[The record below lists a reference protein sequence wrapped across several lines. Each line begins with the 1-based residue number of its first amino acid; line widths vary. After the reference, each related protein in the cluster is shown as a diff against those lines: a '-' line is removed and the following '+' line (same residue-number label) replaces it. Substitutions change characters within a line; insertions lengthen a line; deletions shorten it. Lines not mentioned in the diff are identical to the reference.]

1 MTSKFGEIK
10 INSIG
15 PGIQVLRRDNFDNK
29 ITEVFRIDGNRFN
42 QPARLATFDSIHDFK
57 TFGTN
62 PTDTIEYQRKED
74 GKYNINKCFFN
85 FNRIMCR
92 GALPISV
99 ENSFLTKPKGQNPGQ
114 GPYDNKPYPI
124 TTIANVEDYF
134 CLLNLYSAAS
144 EAGVP
149 DGDLRIIKGTPKTKE
164 SGNDIDTHNNITNT
178 NFKNIT
184 EFIVQRGWCDIVGD
198 KAYIN
203 TVTDVSP
210 AFRKYYIQNE
220 SHNNVLEIPNRP
232 EMPIIHSVSYR
243 AIISQ
248 ETANDPAGSLGQS
261 ILTSAF
267 GASNILVE
275 KPGQSRTY
283 DSNQINSFFEPTLNG
298 ITELTDNI
306 TDRNYILNFDTK
318 LTLVDESANPLAPI
332 SVVIPYAKAGT
343 ANPNE
348 RTIINKDINKEF
360 PGITKKNVPT
370 ITSLL
375 NGRDTPEHS
384 QARAFYSDEEVDS
397 FSKEESQKQIARHF
411 TRKRFGDVLQA
422 SLCRLINS
430 KYTDSSG
437 IDDDGKRIKF
447 TLLNDRGSFIVPESA
462 IFIGED
468 RMIIAY
474 CLINKIPCIYDNKNY
489 TILYMPQRPIME
501 ERPMY
506 SQFATINP
514 ETQAA
519 EQAVEMEEAA
529 APENPESNT
538 NVVEIGDA
546 AAPENSESNTNLVQM
561 GEAAAP
567 ENSESE
573 AVEMEEAEAP
583 KNPES
588 EAVEMEEAEAPKNPE
603 SNMETIGGGMN
614 FNKDKQTGGSIT
626 RSDYRTIYI
635 NTMWNEPYYFYKYLF
650 FIKNIPLLR
659 RLNSIDKKLIDN
671 TYQGNV
677 FNLSDTISSNPKEIP
692 MYYVCPYTEPSL
704 PDSYPPESGAMLVV
718 GKKRGRD
725 ETEQIGRK
733 VSRDDSGESVV
744 TSIDDPIFVAQKIID
759 TPINTGINQYT
770 FINVFNEN
778 TYDSPTPRNDNPQ
791 ILLSVTQEQE
801 KEGSDKYKDVYFKT
815 IDGRSSNIKK
825 ILFSDF
831 KRYFETISEI
841 NENTIINREDD
852 YYRGGKV
859 YNPNAKGLDDYHMQI
874 EGEPQQEQPNIQQSE
889 NTDLYNKNV
898 KALQYYFDVLNKYEL
913 YSIMDEASEVNFYD
927 INGSGVRVA
936 YDCLFYVVFNKLVN
950 DFEEQSNKVSYELLV
965 YYLFQNNKDLYYEFD
980 EIISFGSEE
989 KINVDE
995 TILQSLTSQDPVVV
1009 YTLEYFK
1016 NVLEVSINK
1025 RDEINN
1031 TMYTMFTT
1039 NNFIGQYNCA
1049 IENKFTHYGFTTI
1062 QQDFEAII
1070 QNNIPTP
1077 SSTSTFTPSSTS
1089 TQSPYIDNSIGS
1101 KTPNT
1106 PFSQIN
1112 TPPTLSA
1119 NAGGEKTRKYKKPL
1133 KYKRVTYKK
1142 NKRVTHN
1149 KTKKNK
1155 GKKSKK
1161 GKSKKVKK

>member
-62 PTDTIEYQRKED
+62 PTDTIEYQRKDD

-99 ENSFLTKPKGQNPGQ
+99 ENSFLTKPKGQNSGQ
-114 GPYDNKPYPI
+114 GAYDNKPYPI

-184 EFIVQRGWCDIVGD
+184 EFIVQRGWCDVVGD
-198 KAYIN
+198 KTYIN

-220 SHNNVLEIPNRP
+220 THNNVPGVTGP
-232 EMPIIHSVSYR
+232 VSYR

-261 ILTSAF
+261 ILTGAF

-298 ITELTDNI
+298 ITELTSNI
-306 TDRNYILNFDTK
+306 TDRNYLLNFNTK

-332 SVVIPYAKAGT
+332 SVVIPYAKAGE

-384 QARAFYSDEEVDS
+384 QARAFYSNEEVDS

-411 TRKRFGDVLQA
+411 TRKRLGDVLQA

-437 IDDDGKRIKF
+437 IDADGKRIKF
-447 TLLNDRGSFIVPESA
+447 TLLNDRGSIIVPESA

-474 CLINKIPCIYDNKNY
+474 CLINRIPCIYDNKNY
-489 TILYMPQRPIME
+489 TILYMPQRPSIE

-506 SQFATINP
+506 SQFAAINP
-514 ETQAA
+514 ENPESSANLVQMDEAA
-519 EQAVEMEEAA
+519 EIPENPESSANLVQMDEAAEIPENPDTNVVEMEEEAAPENSEPEAVEMEEAA
-529 APENPESNT
+529 
-538 NVVEIGDA
+538 
-546 AAPENSESNTNLVQM
+546 
-561 GEAAAP
+561 
-567 ENSESE
+567 
-573 AVEMEEAEAP
+573 
-583 KNPES
+583 
-588 EAVEMEEAEAPKNPE
+588 NPE
-603 SNMETIGGGMN
+603 SNMETIGGGIIL
-614 FNKDKQTGGSIT
+614 NKDKQKQTGGSIT

-659 RLNSIDKKLIDN
+659 RLNSIDKELIDN
-671 TYQGNV
+671 NYQGNV

-692 MYYVCPYTEPSL
+692 MYYVCPYTEPLL
-704 PDSYPPESGAMLVV
+704 PDSYPPESGTMLVV
-718 GKKRGRD
+718 GQKRGRD
-725 ETEQIGRK
+725 ETEQVGRK
-733 VSRDDSGESVV
+733 VSRDDSGKPVV

-815 IDGRSSNIKK
+815 IDGRSINIKK

-874 EGEPQQEQPNIQQSE
+874 EGEPEQPNIQQSE

-936 YDCLFYVVFNKLVN
+936 YDCLFYVFFNKLVN

-1070 QNNIPTP
+1070 QNNNVP
-1077 SSTSTFTPSSTS
+1077 SSKSTSTTTPSSTS
-1089 TQSPYIDNSIGS
+1089 TQSPYIDNSIGT

-1106 PFSQIN
+1106 PFSQIS

-1155 GKKSKK
+1155 RNKGSKGK
-1161 GKSKKVKK
+1161 KSKKVKK

>member
-1 MTSKFGEIK
+1 MTSKFGEIN
-10 INSIG
+10 INSIV

-99 ENSFLTKPKGQNPGQ
+99 ENSFLTKPKGQNSGQ
-114 GPYDNKPYPI
+114 GAYDNKPYPI

-144 EAGVP
+144 EAGVS

-184 EFIVQRGWCDIVGD
+184 EFIVQRGWCDVVGD
-198 KAYIN
+198 KTYIN

-220 SHNNVLEIPNRP
+220 THNNVLEIPGVTG
-232 EMPIIHSVSYR
+232 SVSYR

-261 ILTSAF
+261 ILTGAF

-306 TDRNYILNFDTK
+306 TDRNYLLNFYTK

-360 PGITKKNVPT
+360 PGIRKKVDVSSAN
-370 ITSLL
+370 SL

-384 QARAFYSDEEVDS
+384 QARAFYSNEEVDS

-411 TRKRFGDVLQA
+411 TRKRLGDVLQA

-447 TLLNDRGSFIVPESA
+447 TLLNDRGTFIVPESA

-506 SQFATINP
+506 SQFAAINP
-514 ETQAA
+514 ENPESNANLVQ
-519 EQAVEMEEAA
+519 MDEAA
-529 APENPESNT
+529 APENPESN
-538 NVVEIGDA
+538 A
-546 AAPENSESNTNLVQM
+546 NLVEM
-561 GEAAAP
+561 EEEAAP

-573 AVEMEEAEAP
+573 AVEMEEAE
-583 KNPES
+583 NPDS
-588 EAVEMEEAEAPKNPE
+588 EMV
-603 SNMETIGGGMN
+603 TGGGGMIL
-614 FNKDKQTGGSIT
+614 NKDKQKQTGGSIT

-692 MYYVCPYTEPSL
+692 MYYVCPYTEPLL

-718 GKKRGRD
+718 GQKRGRD
-725 ETEQIGRK
+725 ETEQVGRK

-778 TYDSPTPRNDNPQ
+778 TYNSPNPRNDNPQ

-815 IDGRSSNIKK
+815 IDGRSINIKK

-859 YNPNAKGLDDYHMQI
+859 YNPNAKGLDDYHMQQP
-874 EGEPQQEQPNIQQSE
+874 EQQQPNIQQQQQQEQQEQQQQEPE

-913 YSIMDEASEVNFYD
+913 FSIMDEASEVNFYD

-936 YDCLFYVVFNKLVN
+936 YDCLFYVFFNNLVN

-1070 QNNIPTP
+1070 QNNVPT
-1077 SSTSTFTPSSTS
+1077 STTTFTPSS

-1106 PFSQIN
+1106 QFTQIS
-1112 TPPTLSA
+1112 TPPTLAA

-1155 GKKSKK
+1155 RNKVSKGK
-1161 GKSKKVKK
+1161 KSKKVKK